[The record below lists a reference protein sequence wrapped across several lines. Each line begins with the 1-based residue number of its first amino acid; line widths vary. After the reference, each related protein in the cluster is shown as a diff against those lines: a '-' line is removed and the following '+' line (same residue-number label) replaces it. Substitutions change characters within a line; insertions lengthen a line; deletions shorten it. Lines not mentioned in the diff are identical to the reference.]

1 MRLRLSKNRCALCHL
16 PSSVYLRCRCVA
28 LLDVLPGT
36 PASAPRCRLGLHLEC
51 KLALDLLFLSL
62 IKLFQQFL
70 RILPETCAARVGMLI
85 GRIALTLLS
94 RRRKI
99 ALANVKKINVHL
111 SDAQAK
117 AVVRSCFEKLGIN
130 FVELLL
136 VPYVRKEDFPK
147 RFHMENVH
155 HVETATCSGKGIL
168 ALVFHYGNWEIMGV
182 ASYLLQREIIALAR
196 PLKGQKFL
204 QGFIDRLRAATGLT
218 VIPNQDT
225 ARDAMRYLRENRIV
239 AILGDQREK
248 RSKGVYVELFGEKV
262 PTSKG
267 IVALAMRT
275 GSPVIPVYLRR
286 EGFLRYAIVF
296 CEPIDIE
303 RRGNIEELIY
313 KNTRKINAFLETL
326 VAEHAD
332 EWFLVHRRWGRDAY

>member
-1 MRLRLSKNRCALCHL
+1 M
-16 PSSVYLRCRCVA
+16 P
-28 LLDVLPGT
+28 
-36 PASAPRCRLGLHLEC
+36 
-51 KLALDLLFLSL
+51 LDLLLLFV
-62 IKLFQQFL
+62 IKIFQQFL
-70 RILPETCAARVGMLI
+70 RILPEKCAASLG
-85 GRIALTLLS
+85 ALLGKGALRLLS
-94 RRRKI
+94 QRRKI
-99 ALANVKKINVHL
+99 ALANVTKINPNL

-136 VPYVRKEDFPK
+136 VPYVPKEDLPK

-155 HVETATCSGKGIL
+155 HVERATRSSKGIL
-168 ALVFHYGNWEIMGV
+168 ALVFHYGNWEIMGI
-182 ASYLLQREIIALAR
+182 ASYLLQSEIIALAR

-204 QGFIDRLRAATGLT
+204 QGFINRLRAATGLT

-248 RSKGVYVELFGEKV
+248 RSKGIYVELFGERV

-286 EGFLRYAIVF
+286 EGFLRYAIVY

-303 RRGNIEELIY
+303 RKGNIEELVY

-326 VAEHAD
+326 VAANPD